1 MRLCFFGDSFV
12 AGVGDPDHLG
22 WPGRVCASAHAR
34 VGAVTHYNLGI
45 RRDTSADVALRWR
58 LEAERRLPDG
68 EDGRLVF
75 SFGANDCA
83 LENGHARVALA
94 SSLAHLAAVL
104 DSARRWRPTLMVGP
118 PPVAEENLRNSNER
132 IRARSEAFGRAC
144 GLLGVPYLDL
154 FGLLRGSDLWRA
166 EVAAGD
172 GAHPGASG
180 YALISEAV
188 ESWSGWRAWFP

>member
-1 MRLCFFGDSFV
+1 MPGPPPTATSAGRRRPTVASPGSGRTWPTRFARRSRSRRGIRALAGRPMRLCFFGDSFV

-22 WPGRVCASAHAR
+22 WPGRVCASVHAR
-34 VGAVTHYNLGI
+34 VGAVTHYNLGV
-45 RRDTSADVALRWR
+45 RRDTSADVAVRWR

-118 PPVAEENLRNSNER
+118 PPVAEDNLRNSN
-132 IRARSEAFGRAC
+132 
-144 GLLGVPYLDL
+144 
-154 FGLLRGSDLWRA
+154 
-166 EVAAGD
+166 
-172 GAHPGASG
+172 
-180 YALISEAV
+180 
-188 ESWSGWRAWFP
+188 